1 MGPELEFHLCA
12 PDPASPTG
20 WRRYVE
26 QPSSVY
32 TVGAHAD
39 PRGMV
44 EKILL
49 GCTDANLGVTAG
61 CHEYGHSQFEVNLR
75 HGEAL
80 DAADRAFRFR
90 AAVKEIAAS
99 EGLLATFMGK
109 PFNDQEGSGFHLHLS
124 LLDEDGANVFAD
136 GDDEHGCSD
145 HLRHFTAGLLEH
157 APALMAVLNPTI
169 NAYRRIDPHML
180 VPTRA
185 CWGYDNRFAFVRI
198 PAEHGAA
205 TRVELRLADATA
217 NPYLATAA
225 VLYAGLDGLR
235 RELEPPV
242 PVHGLIYELPEEEIG
257 APLPGSL
264 PESIAAL
271 QADGYLAEALG
282 ERLVQDYLE
291 LKTSEIERNRLWVSD
306 WDFAEYAHHL

>member
-1 MGPELEFHLCA
+1 
-12 PDPASPTG
+12 
-20 WRRYVE
+20 
-26 QPSSVY
+26 
-32 TVGAHAD
+32 
-39 PRGMV
+39 
-44 EKILL
+44 
-49 GCTDANLGVTAG
+49 
-61 CHEYGHSQFEVNLR
+61 
-75 HGEAL
+75 
-80 DAADRAFRFR
+80 
-90 AAVKEIAAS
+90 
-99 EGLLATFMGK
+99 MGK

-136 GDDEHGCSD
+136 GADEHGCSD

-205 TRVELRLADATA
+205 TRVELRLADAH
-217 NPYLATAA
+217 
-225 VLYAGLDGLR
+225 
-235 RELEPPV
+235 RE
-242 PVHGLIYELPEEEIG
+242 
-257 APLPGSL
+257 PLPGHGRRAL
-264 PESIAAL
+264 RRPRRHAPRARAAGAGAR
-271 QADGYLAEALG
+271 ADLRAAGRGDRRRRCRGACPRRSPRCRPTRTCAGALG